1 MRLKMIT
8 TPRPDRE
15 GRLIDGRWV
24 AFRERAVAG
33 GGMVTIRTDITERKR
48 VEVALRDSEE
58 KFRAV
63 VDHSPTAIVLKD
75 ADGCFLIVNKLW
87 ETWFNQGGGETIGR
101 TVHDFFPR
109 QGADAITAHDHRV
122 LESLTPEEQEYE
134 LNQPG
139 KPIRIVLS
147 QKFPIMDADG
157 QPLGIASIVT
167 DLTERKQAED
177 TLRESEERFRAVV
190 DHSPV
195 SIVLKDLEGRYLIA
209 NRLWKSWFNISGDE
223 YLNKTIFDFVPR
235 EFAEPIDAHDR
246 LALESSVT
254 REQEFRTPY
263 PDGITRDILS
273 QKFPIMGADGTCVS
287 IGIILTDITERKRAE
302 AALRQ
307 AKETAEYANRAKTEF
322 LANMSH
328 ELRTP
333 LNSIIGFSD
342 LIKDGVFGPVG
353 SPKYEEYAEDINK
366 SGIHLLELIGDILD
380 ISKIEIGELDMS
392 EDEMDI
398 GETVKSCLTMLRE
411 RSLRAKVPLTSDIP
425 GDLPRLHADPRRVK
439 QILLNLLTN
448 AIKFTPPEGNVVLEA
463 GLDGGGIAIEIRD
476 TGVGIAPEKI
486 PQVLEP
492 FGQGGDVLTR
502 SHEETGLGLSLA
514 KSLTEM
520 HGGTLSID
528 SKLGKGTTVTIRFP
542 KHRTVASG

>member
-24 AFRERAVAG
+24 AVRERAVAG

-177 TLRESEERFRAVV
+177 TLR
-190 DHSPV
+190 
-195 SIVLKDLEGRYLIA
+195 
-209 NRLWKSWFNISGDE
+209 
-223 YLNKTIFDFVPR
+223 
-235 EFAEPIDAHDR
+235 
-246 LALESSVT
+246 
-254 REQEFRTPY
+254 
-263 PDGITRDILS
+263 
-273 QKFPIMGADGTCVS
+273 
-287 IGIILTDITERKRAE
+287 
-302 AALRQ
+302 
-307 AKETAEYANRAKTEF
+307 
-322 LANMSH
+322 
-328 ELRTP
+328 
-333 LNSIIGFSD
+333 
-342 LIKDGVFGPVG
+342 
-353 SPKYEEYAEDINK
+353 
-366 SGIHLLELIGDILD
+366 
-380 ISKIEIGELDMS
+380 
-392 EDEMDI
+392 
-398 GETVKSCLTMLRE
+398 
-411 RSLRAKVPLTSDIP
+411 
-425 GDLPRLHADPRRVK
+425 
-439 QILLNLLTN
+439 
-448 AIKFTPPEGNVVLEA
+448 
-463 GLDGGGIAIEIRD
+463 
-476 TGVGIAPEKI
+476 
-486 PQVLEP
+486 
-492 FGQGGDVLTR
+492 
-502 SHEETGLGLSLA
+502 
-514 KSLTEM
+514 
-520 HGGTLSID
+520 
-528 SKLGKGTTVTIRFP
+528 
-542 KHRTVASG
+542 